1 MLLVNSFCPRFSVC
15 LLYHQRNG
23 GTATAEKT
31 RNLCAE
37 IPEELHSKVR
47 QRQNESGKTLS
58 QYMTWLITTF
68 YEMEDKPKMSKENTR
83 TVAFQV
89 PEELFERFKE
99 YLSKHGIKQN
109 AFFLDCIQ
117 RALAED
123 AEAAANE

>member
-1 MLLVNSFCPRFSVC
+1 MVADLIKVYVVC
-15 LLYHQRNG
+15 WGLAIWRGL
-23 GTATAEKT
+23 
-31 RNLCAE
+31 
-37 IPEELHSKVR
+37 
-47 QRQNESGKTLS
+47 
-58 QYMTWLITTF
+58 F